1 MWILGVFATRLPVG
15 FLERGGQFHL
25 DARVTAFV
33 LAVFGGTTVLLAL
46 TPLFFARRI
55 DLNVMLGQ
63 GGRTAGRSPRQR
75 RTRTVLLVG
84 QVTATIVLLAGAGL
98 FLTSFASLSHTPLGF
113 TPQDRLALRITL
125 SGPRY
130 ASDAAV
136 VEFSNRL
143 LEEARTTAGV
153 REAAVGSGSPLDS
166 RNAPAVQVA
175 VPDRPRAARGQD
187 LPAIIRTVSP
197 AYFRA
202 LGIRQ
207 VVGREFTVTDGA
219 GAPRVAIVNEL
230 LARRLFPG
238 ENAVAR
244 QLEVLPRVRTD
255 WTNRPGTVTI
265 VGVVANVRNVGVNEI
280 DFNNLYLPFAQA
292 PAPSVELVVSTAIPP
307 ARVSDALRS
316 AAARVDPALPVTG
329 ITTLTQ
335 RVEDALQGDRFNLLV
350 IGFFAGMALLLAAVG
365 IYGAMACAVQERTRE
380 FGVRLALGAMPHAI
394 LGAALLESA
403 RVGVA
408 GSVLGAAIA
417 LGLAKL
423 LGSALYLVPGEHG
436 GLLYGVK
443 TTDPIILGAAFV
455 TMIAVA
461 TLSGVGPARHA
472 TRIDPLVALRNE

>member
-1 MWILGVFATRLPVG
+1 M
-15 FLERGGQFHL
+15 
-25 DARVTAFV
+25 
-33 LAVFGGTTVLLAL
+33 
-46 TPLFFARRI
+46 
-55 DLNVMLGQ
+55 
-63 GGRTAGRSPRQR
+63 
-75 RTRTVLLVG
+75 
-84 QVTATIVLLAGAGL
+84 
-98 FLTSFASLSHTPLGF
+98 
-113 TPQDRLALRITL
+113 
-125 SGPRY
+125 
-130 ASDAAV
+130 
-136 VEFSNRL
+136 
-143 LEEARTTAGV
+143 
-153 REAAVGSGSPLDS
+153 
-166 RNAPAVQVA
+166 
-175 VPDRPRAARGQD
+175 
-187 LPAIIRTVSP
+187 
-197 AYFRA
+197 
-202 LGIRQ
+202 
-207 VVGREFTVTDGA
+207 TDGA

-307 ARVSDALRS
+307 ARVSDAVRS